1 MSVQNIV
8 GGQPRKNDGGFI
20 LGSTTPADNLV
31 AVGSVVGP
39 AIINTYPASGTSVGT
54 LGPIGVGVFGK
65 NTDDPLYF
73 LTSALAGVANTA
85 LQNGRIRANGDNGF
99 VQYERYHIT
108 NISASGI
115 ATKGG
120 SAGVAV
126 LGSGIVGGAAGKISD
141 NEISGNGE
149 FVYYL
154 GSGVPA
160 YGDY

>member
-1 MSVQNIV
+1 MSVQNIL

-31 AVGSVVGP
+31 AVGSVTGP
-39 AIINTYPASGTSVGT
+39 AIINTYPASGANAGT
-54 LGPIGVGVFGK
+54 LGPIGVGQFAK

-73 LTSALAGVANTA
+73 LTGNLAGVANTGM
-85 LQNGRIRANGDNGF
+85 QMGRMRANGDVGF
-99 VQYERYHIT
+99 NQYERYNIT

-115 ATKGG
+115 ATKGVN
-120 SAGVAV
+120 AGAAV
-126 LGSGIVGGAAGKISD
+126 LASGITGGAAGKISD